1 MTFTTRELIRRAARN
16 LLAHRDVGRSIDPMS
31 EQWAEG
37 VLKANPADGTFQERD
52 ASALAVPQQIS
63 QLEVS

>member
-1 MTFTTRELIRRAARN
+1 MTFTTRDLIRRAARN

-37 VLKANPADGTFQERD
+37 VLKANPADGTFQEPLTRQD
-52 ASALAVPQQIS
+52 AINQPEAP
-63 QLEVS
+63 